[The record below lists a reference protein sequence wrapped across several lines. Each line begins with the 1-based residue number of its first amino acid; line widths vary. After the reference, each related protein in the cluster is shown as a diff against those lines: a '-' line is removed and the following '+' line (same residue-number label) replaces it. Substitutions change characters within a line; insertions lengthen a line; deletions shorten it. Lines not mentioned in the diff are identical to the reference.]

1 MLNARRGKTKTMI
14 RFLLFEQLIYFY
26 AVASSLFVYVCVC
39 RLLFVCVFSVSRFI
53 VPGNCTRSSTFIK
66 KLGIKLGN
74 RHHTRQKTRHRHF
87 TRQKT
92 RQLGIVRHYFC
103 CARANNGIRRN
114 PGSSRVRSRSFKNGV
129 TPLQFALKLINQAEN
144 ILI

>member
-1 MLNARRGKTKTMI
+1 MPRIHLSLSSL
-14 RFLLFEQLIYFY
+14 LLFIDFSHVLNMLDLS
-26 AVASSLFVYVCVC
+26 AVFIFSSLCVP
-39 RLLFVCVFSVSRFI
+39 FQVESRFI